1 MGEETGT
8 ITEESLKK
16 ETKMEKN
23 FRSIGFNPNLVMLK
37 ITLFVFYGG
46 NGVN

>member
-8 ITEESLKK
+8 STAIEDDSKK
-16 ETKMEKN
+16 GN
-23 FRSIGFNPNLVMLK
+23 AFCRRFGINPNLVMLK

-46 NGVN
+46 N